1 MRALVDRV
9 DAQRIVIS
17 DPRPL
22 ANVRSATGLRSLLQ
36 AVR

>member
-22 ANVRSATGLRSLLQ
+22 ANVKSATGLRSLLQ